1 VFSGYILLLTLFL
14 PNTPRWLM
22 RHDGNVEKGVEVLAR
37 LRGEGVGD
45 VDVLRERGEILEA
58 IEGEGKGEA
67 GWELFT

>member
-1 VFSGYILLLTLFL
+1 
-14 PNTPRWLM
+14 M